1 MEQLT
6 AAQQAAELN
15 KKNLFATYNHIEA
28 EFVEPDHAIFKLEI
42 RPESKN
48 PYGIVHGGAI
58 YTMADNATGYAAH
71 TDGRSYVTQGSSMHF
86 LRNQSEGV
94 VRADAKVRH
103 RGRTTCLVNVDI
115 LGSSPRASSPIS
127 ASTPIS
133 WHRRPRSTAEEG
145 LTMACALLYNFKD
158 AARLQKVRFALFKLG
173 VSGRVVAPEE
183 LSQPIGYLC
192 DLEGFSPVEETVE
205 GGFSDEMLVLCG
217 LSGPQLDALLLSL
230 RRSRVVVTLKAV
242 VTEDNAAWSSL
253 QLHDELRQEHE
264 AMKGTRPK
272 DAEKRSAHRK

>member
-86 LRNQSEGV
+86 LRNQSEGI

-115 LGSSPRASSPIS
+115 LGRGRQAPR
-127 ASTPIS
+127 
-133 WHRRPRSTAEEG
+133 HGRVHLFLHRPRYHGTEG
-145 LTMACALLYNFKD
+145 R
-158 AARLQKVRFALFKLG
+158 AA
-173 VSGRVVAPEE
+173 P
-183 LSQPIGYLC
+183 
-192 DLEGFSPVEETVE
+192 
-205 GGFSDEMLVLCG
+205 
-217 LSGPQLDALLLSL
+217 L
-230 RRSRVVVTLKAV
+230 RRV
-242 VTEDNAAWSSL
+242 
-253 QLHDELRQEHE
+253 
-264 AMKGTRPK
+264 
-272 DAEKRSAHRK
+272 

>member
-48 PYGIVHGGAI
+48 PYGIVHGRPIHPLVLHGGAI

-86 LRNQSEGV
+86 LRNQSEGI

-115 LGSSPRASSPIS
+115 LG
-127 ASTPIS
+127 
-133 WHRRPRSTAEEG
+133 
-145 LTMACALLYNFKD
+145 
-158 AARLQKVRFALFKLG
+158 
-173 VSGRVVAPEE
+173 
-183 LSQPIGYLC
+183 
-192 DLEGFSPVEETVE
+192 E
-205 GGFSDEMLVLCG
+205 GGK
-217 LSGPQLDALLLSL
+217 LLA
-230 RRSRVVVTLKAV
+230 TGEFTYFCIDPDIMAQKA
-242 VTEDNAAWSSL
+242 A
-253 QLHDELRQEHE
+253 Q
-264 AMKGTRPK
+264 
-272 DAEKRSAHRK
+272 HR

>member
-48 PYGIVHGGAI
+48 PYGIVHGGI
-58 YTMADNATGYAAH
+58 
-71 TDGRSYVTQGSSMHF
+71 VKQC
-86 LRNQSEGV
+86 
-94 VRADAKVRH
+94 
-103 RGRTTCLVNVDI
+103 TCH
-115 LGSSPRASSPIS
+115 GQ
-127 ASTPIS
+127 T
-133 WHRRPRSTAEEG
+133 
-145 LTMACALLYNFKD
+145 LLSG
-158 AARLQKVRFALFKLG
+158 AARPF
-173 VSGRVVAPEE
+173 
-183 LSQPIGYLC
+183 
-192 DLEGFSPVEETVE
+192 
-205 GGFSDEMLVLCG
+205 
-217 LSGPQLDALLLSL
+217 DALLSSL
-230 RRSRVVVTLKAV
+230 RRSRVVVALKAV

>member
-94 VRADAKVRH
+94 A
-103 RGRTTCLVNVDI
+103 RGRQ
-115 LGSSPRASSPIS
+115 SPSPRQNDLPCQRGHFRRGRQAPR
-127 ASTPIS
+127 
-133 WHRRPRSTAEEG
+133 HGRVHLFLHRPRYHGTEG
-145 LTMACALLYNFKD
+145 R
-158 AARLQKVRFALFKLG
+158 AA
-173 VSGRVVAPEE
+173 P
-183 LSQPIGYLC
+183 
-192 DLEGFSPVEETVE
+192 
-205 GGFSDEMLVLCG
+205 
-217 LSGPQLDALLLSL
+217 L
-230 RRSRVVVTLKAV
+230 RRV
-242 VTEDNAAWSSL
+242 
-253 QLHDELRQEHE
+253 
-264 AMKGTRPK
+264 
-272 DAEKRSAHRK
+272 

>member
-86 LRNQSEGV
+86 LRNQSEGI

-103 RGRTTCLVNVDI
+103 RGLPCQCGHFRR
-115 LGSSPRASSPIS
+115 GRQAPR
-127 ASTPIS
+127 
-133 WHRRPRSTAEEG
+133 HGRVHLFLHRPRYHGTEG
-145 LTMACALLYNFKD
+145 R
-158 AARLQKVRFALFKLG
+158 AA
-173 VSGRVVAPEE
+173 P
-183 LSQPIGYLC
+183 
-192 DLEGFSPVEETVE
+192 
-205 GGFSDEMLVLCG
+205 
-217 LSGPQLDALLLSL
+217 L
-230 RRSRVVVTLKAV
+230 RRV
-242 VTEDNAAWSSL
+242 
-253 QLHDELRQEHE
+253 
-264 AMKGTRPK
+264 
-272 DAEKRSAHRK
+272 

>member
-48 PYGIVHGGAI
+48 PYGIV
-58 YTMADNATGYAAH
+58 
-71 TDGRSYVTQGSSMHF
+71 QGSSMHF

-115 LGSSPRASSPIS
+115 LG
-127 ASTPIS
+127 
-133 WHRRPRSTAEEG
+133 
-145 LTMACALLYNFKD
+145 
-158 AARLQKVRFALFKLG
+158 
-173 VSGRVVAPEE
+173 
-183 LSQPIGYLC
+183 
-192 DLEGFSPVEETVE
+192 E
-205 GGFSDEMLVLCG
+205 GGK
-217 LSGPQLDALLLSL
+217 LLA
-230 RRSRVVVTLKAV
+230 TGEFTYFCIDPDIMAQKA
-242 VTEDNAAWSSL
+242 A
-253 QLHDELRQEHE
+253 Q
-264 AMKGTRPK
+264 
-272 DAEKRSAHRK
+272 HR

>member
-86 LRNQSEGV
+86 LRNQSEGI
-94 VRADAKVRH
+94 VRADAK
-103 RGRTTCLVNVDI
+103 G
-115 LGSSPRASSPIS
+115 
-127 ASTPIS
+127 
-133 WHRRPRSTAEEG
+133 
-145 LTMACALLYNFKD
+145 
-158 AARLQKVRFALFKLG
+158 
-173 VSGRVVAPEE
+173 
-183 LSQPIGYLC
+183 
-192 DLEGFSPVEETVE
+192 E
-205 GGFSDEMLVLCG
+205 GGK
-217 LSGPQLDALLLSL
+217 LLA
-230 RRSRVVVTLKAV
+230 TGEFTYFCIDPDIMAQKA
-242 VTEDNAAWSSL
+242 A
-253 QLHDELRQEHE
+253 Q
-264 AMKGTRPK
+264 
-272 DAEKRSAHRK
+272 HR